1 MNPDA
6 NRPVPEIGTFPKA
19 EIGDEPGI
27 PRRPGLRR
35 GPPAGWRVATVA
47 SSFLLLSA
55 VAGMASLLAGTL
67 LLLPLAL
74 LAAPFLLR
82 RRLRRNGHNSHNA
95 SHQSGGWRRR
105 SSIFQPWGGKRSMA

>member
-1 MNPDA
+1 MNSDP

-19 EIGDEPGI
+19 EIGDEPGM

-35 GPPAGWRVATVA
+35 GPPTGWRVATVA
-47 SSFLLLSA
+47 SGFMLLSV
-55 VAGMASLLAGTL
+55 VAGLASLLAGTL

-82 RRLRRNGHNSHNA
+82 RKQRRNRA
-95 SHQSGGWRRR
+95 HQSGSWRRQ
-105 SSIFQPWGGKRSMA
+105 SSIFQPWGGKRRMA

>member
-1 MNPDA
+1 MNSDP

-19 EIGDEPGI
+19 EIGDEPGM
-27 PRRPGLRR
+27 PRRPGMRR

-47 SSFLLLSA
+47 SSFLLLSV

-82 RRLRRNGHNSHNA
+82 RKMRRHPTR
-95 SHQSGGWRRR
+95 QSGGWRRH
-105 SSIFQPWGGKRSMA
+105 SSIFQAWGGKRSMA

>member
-1 MNPDA
+1 MNPDP
-6 NRPVPEIGTFPKA
+6 NRTVPEIGTYSKA
-19 EIGDEPGI
+19 ETGDEAGI

-74 LAAPFLLR
+74 LATPFLVR
-82 RRLRRNGHNSHNA
+82 RKLRRNSSRSTN
-95 SHQSGGWRRR
+95 QSVGWRRHN
-105 SSIFQPWGGKRSMA
+105 SIFQSWWGKRSMA

>member
-19 EIGDEPGI
+19 EIGDEPGL

-47 SSFLLLSA
+47 SSFLLLSV

-74 LAAPFLLR
+74 LAAPFFLR
-82 RRLRRNGHNSHNA
+82 RKLRRKNPQS
-95 SHQSGGWRRR
+95 SHQSGGWRRH

>member
-6 NRPVPEIGTFPKA
+6 NRPIPEIGTFPKA

-55 VAGMASLLAGTL
+55 VAGMASLLAGAL

-74 LAAPFLLR
+74 LAAPFFMRRWLR
-82 RRLRRNGHNSHNA
+82 RKAPNTRHSPI
-95 SHQSGGWRRR
+95 QSGGWRRQ
-105 SSIFQPWGGKRSMA
+105 SSRFQPWGGKRSMA